1 MYRPS
6 NRSASWMR
14 NHETSSPFV
23 RTIPNSTPAR
33 KYAGSMRSPA
43 RATGVTGAAV
53 VTVSPGKEERPQK
66 VAPPPAGPAEGD
78 DRGHGPE
85 VGVGPPPAPP
95 GPPNAPPGPP
105 PPPPQETP

>member
-1 MYRPS
+1 MYSPS

-53 VTVSPGKEERPQK
+53 VTGAPRKEERQQK
-66 VAPPPAGPAEGD
+66 EGRPRPGRGERGHREQWREEGD
-78 DRGHGPE
+78 
-85 VGVGPPPAPP
+85 GPPPRPPARRSAGGGRPAPT
-95 GPPNAPPGPP
+95 
-105 PPPPQETP
+105 PQE